1 MSETDDLYGFEDNIA
16 AIPISGPGRI
26 VYRVTFYVDHWV
38 VRRAGEF
45 IGCPRTKLAAVLLG
59 RKLARLEWKQGRLSQ
74 LVVHGKNGRIQFEWT
89 YGADPER
96 SKG

>member
-1 MSETDDLYGFEDNIA
+1 MKRLI
-16 AIPISGPGRI
+16 
-26 VYRVTFYVDHWV
+26 YRVAWSARDRRWV
-38 VRRAGEF
+38 LSRRS
-45 IGCPRTKLAAVLLG
+45 RTANFEPQPFRLKAYCIAVAAQRCREIERDGGLA
-59 RKLARLEWKQGRLSQ
+59 Q